1 MALTSS
7 RRGRAVVAVFAA
19 ILSIAGA
26 NAGPVSGTAELT
38 DGSLGLVDITYADDG
53 PAAVAIREYT
63 KVPTRSTILG
73 KVNVNGDNTGSF
85 NLGTGGQSTHEHEA
99 TFSFSE
105 LVTNTT
111 NIPQAISLDFLVSAG
126 QLMTNAFEVP
136 PGAGE
141 FLQAGFEMVMRFA
154 GDIVF
159 ESSAI
164 LRQIAGDAVTPTQTT
179 LSTTGTSLDGILTLP
194 ILGSSTKTQFAW
206 DDYLGN
212 ADLGLLAA
220 DTSGLFEYDVRT
232 FVSAEFSSCGSV
244 NCGNTLAS
252 IGDPFSIDQ
261 SGAQASSIGAP
272 GSIVFT
278 PATPGAPAGLAN
290 SVPEPG
296 TLLLFF
302 MGLFGLWASRRLII

>member
-1 MALTSS
+1 MTLINT
-7 RRGRAVVAVFAA
+7 RRGRASVAVLAA
-19 ILSIAGA
+19 ILSMAGA
-26 NAGPVSGTAELT
+26 NAGPISGTAELT
-38 DGSLGLVDITYADDG
+38 DGSLGLVEFSYADG

-63 KVPTRSTILG
+63 TVPTRSTVLG
-73 KVNVNGDNTGSF
+73 KVSVNGDTTGDF
-85 NLGTGGQSTHEHEA
+85 NLGTSGQSTHEHEA
-99 TFSFSE
+99 TFSLTE

-111 NIPQAISLDFLVSAG
+111 SVAQSISLNFLVSAG

-154 GDIVF
+154 GNTVF

-164 LRQIAGDAVTPTQTT
+164 LRQVAGDALTPTQTT

-194 ILGSSTKTQFAW
+194 ILRSSTIAQFAW

-212 ADLGLLAA
+212 VDLGLLAA
-220 DTSGLFEYDVRT
+220 DTSALFEYDVRT

-244 NCGNTLAS
+244 NCGNTQAS
-252 IGDPFSIDQ
+252 IGDPFTIDQ
-261 SGAQASSIGAP
+261 SGAQSSSIGAP
-272 GSIVFT
+272 GSFVIAPVTSGT
-278 PATPGAPAGLAN
+278 PPRLPT

-296 TLLLFF
+296 TLWLFF
-302 MGLFGLWASRRLII
+302 TGLFGLWASRRLII